1 MSQYIVEVDQLID
14 PNENPEHWQ
23 RQARKIR
30 EIYNEA
36 KSRFPNPMP
45 KVQPKQ
51 EVNIPRIHGNS
62 PLQGLAYARI
72 LAKKGC
78 I

>member
-30 EIYNEA
+30 EIFNEA

-51 EVNIPRIHGNS
+51 DVAIPRIHGNS
-62 PLQGLAYARI
+62 PLQGLAHARI
-72 LAKKGC
+72 LANRGWL
-78 I
+78 